1 MVEYLLLTE
10 NGERFFHYQRM
21 GRDLLQMYITLIY
34 QLIAISIRTGDRMVL
49 RKYAQIIAYR
59 RFNSGFRIEEIAGL
73 LNSLE
78 ASITTTAN
86 PELVIAPIKREFNNY
101 VSIAIQLVID
111 EIDGSFAILADQAPH
126 APSVGEKFPSLENRD
141 EMKQILS
148 QLEDTFYDSLEHLDG
163 DLPFGP
169 VI

>member
-1 MVEYLLLTE
+1 
-10 NGERFFHYQRM
+10 M
-21 GRDLLQMYITLIY
+21 GRDLLKMYITLIY

-59 RFNSGFRIEEIAGL
+59 RFNSGFKIEEIAGL
-73 LNSLE
+73 LNSME
-78 ASITTTAN
+78 TTINAAAN
-86 PELVIAPIKREFNNY
+86 PELTTSDSKREFNNF

-111 EIDGSFAILADQAPH
+111 EIDESFARLLKQEPH
-126 APSVGEKFPSLENRD
+126 APAVGEKFPSLESTD
-141 EMKQILS
+141 EMKQIVS

-169 VI
+169 VV